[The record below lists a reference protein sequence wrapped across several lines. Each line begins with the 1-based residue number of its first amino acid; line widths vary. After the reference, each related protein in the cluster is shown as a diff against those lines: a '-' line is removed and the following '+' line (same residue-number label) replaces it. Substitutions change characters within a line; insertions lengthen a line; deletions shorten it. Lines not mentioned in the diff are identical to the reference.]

1 MNIKEFYRKHTILST
16 LILMMLTTLVL
27 LIIVVQLTKII
38 TFHGQEYETPNLVGK
53 TPEELSI
60 FLDEENVY
68 HFKLEV
74 IDSMFIPD
82 QPKGVVLN
90 QDPAPGSKV
99 KKRRKIYLTTVAVT
113 APQVEMPNLVDLSL
127 RQAENLLKTN
137 NLQLGQ
143 VIYKSSKYNNAVLE
157 QRYKGRIIA
166 TSEKVP
172 YMAKITLVVG
182 KEEQEDVDV
191 DLNFE

>member
-1 MNIKEFYRKHTILST
+1 M
-16 LILMMLTTLVL
+16 
-27 LIIVVQLTKII
+27 
-38 TFHGQEYETPNLVGK
+38 
-53 TPEELSI
+53 
-60 FLDEENVY
+60 
-68 HFKLEV
+68 
-74 IDSMFIPD
+74 
-82 QPKGVVLN
+82 
-90 QDPAPGSKV
+90 
-99 KKRRKIYLTTVAVT
+99 KRRKIYLTTVAVT

>member
-53 TPEELSI
+53 TPEELSL
-60 FLDEENVY
+60 FLDEENVH

-99 KKRRKIYLTTVAVT
+99 KKRRKTYLTTVAVT

>member
-16 LILMMLTTLVL
+16 LILKMLTTLVL

-60 FLDEENVY
+60 FLDEENVH